1 LNIPDVMRLMFCR
14 GVFCALFAAVF
25 LTNEPLRAQD
35 DDDPFG
41 PGKPKWE
48 EPFRTG
54 GAVTA
59 SPLLSEDGLTLYVGS
74 ADRYFY
80 AINTEDG
87 TLKWK
92 LKLGGPIT
100 AAATMDGE
108 SIYVPCGNGQLYN
121 IGDAGDQ
128 GVLRWERPFRALRSR
143 VSTPAVADDGT
154 IYVGST
160 DNRLYA
166 LYPEDGVV
174 KNPWPFVAFKDVG
187 VPVIS
192 LISDDDEGIIYFS
205 AGANVIGVSPDAVE
219 ASRFNPG
226 SAVNS
231 IPAVNEDGEIF
242 FGANDERVYALGV
255 GGTTN
260 DLLWK
265 FNAGENVSS
274 SPVIGVGGDIFIG
287 AESARLY
294 CFRRTGELRWSV
306 STRRPV
312 RASLSIGADGTIY
325 AGSDDRR
332 MYAISA
338 DGKVRWTFQTRG
350 PVRSAAA
357 IDAEGTIYFGS
368 RDRNIYAVYDEAA
381 PDDGEN
387 VWPMFRRDRLH
398 TARSIHGQ
406 PFIFQDPLGTN
417 VSSQFIRTNVT
428 LGQSKVVIT
437 NGGSF
442 LTTTNGDNVLISIVA
457 RAGAPMSFQWQLD
470 GVDIDSEVNRSA
482 TNATLVLTNVQ
493 FGDAGQYTVR
503 VETEFDE
510 ATSAEPFTLDVN
522 ATPVINIAVT
532 NRFLLSSNVLVLE
545 ALVTGSGSLT
555 YQWRLG
561 TNDIPGVT
569 NATLTISNA
578 LPGDSGQYTLVVVNQ
593 FGTTTSQT
601 IFVTVLNNDYPAGSQ
616 RIAAGQRH
624 SHGILDDQTLWSW
637 GLQNFGQLGNDFSGS
652 AGTNLIFNGTPQLI
666 GTNGSRTTNAVW
678 LGVTGGS
685 RGFDVASNQFGGFSL
700 GIQTNGTLWA
710 WGLNHAGQLG
720 IGSTTLSRVPVQVGS
735 QSNWIQVE
743 AGATHT
749 LALQRD
755 GSLWAWGANESG
767 QLGRGNTNA
776 STTPVRVGGESAWVE
791 IRAGGF
797 YSLARRADG
806 TIWGWGANNFNQLGV
821 TPTTNRL
828 SPTRIGTNADWVA
841 LSAGLFHSLG
851 VTTNGTLWAW
861 GRGGSGQLGT
871 GFTTNSTAPTRIGTG
886 SDWIGVEAGT
896 FHSFGLQTG
905 GVLYAWGA
913 NTNGQL
919 GLGTIGTGSE
929 INVRVPTPVPAN
941 ASNTAWVEV
950 QASTHSIGLDVDGNV
965 WGWGYNSH
973 GQVGNGTTNNALSP
987 VLLNFTNPPVFTT
1000 SPGISTQPA
1009 SASVLE
1015 SNAVS
1020 FSINATGAPPIFYR
1034 WYFNSNAISTAIN
1047 ATATNAMLNFTSA
1060 VSTNQGFYFVI
1071 VSNSLGTITSS
1082 VVSLTVTNG
1091 AGATS
1096 APPVITQQPLSR
1108 VADVLTDV
1116 SFSVAAVGVPTVA
1129 YQWYFGNTPISGVTN
1144 PTALSTMLV
1153 ISNSASTNV
1162 EGNGF
1167 YRVVVSNSLGF
1178 ATSAVVSLTLTNV
1191 EGLVFL
1197 PETPVSSGI
1206 PITNSR
1212 PFITLEPTNR
1222 TVLTNTTVQFV
1233 VEALG
1238 ATPLFYQWRFNSNA
1252 LSSANESVTN
1262 ATLTLSNV
1270 TLASSGFY
1278 DVVITNSVGS
1288 ITSAPVRL
1296 TVTNGV
1302 SSGPPSPG
1310 GLASSKSTAVEIRI
1324 QSITMTGTDGV
1335 VIQLE
1340 AGAGRSRLV
1349 LEFKDDL
1356 AQPEWQSLST
1366 NEGNAL
1372 QFFDTTAPRDR
1383 ARFYRV
1389 RAE

>member
-1 LNIPDVMRLMFCR
+1 LNIPDVMRPIFCR
-14 GVFCALFAAVF
+14 GVFCTLFAAVF
-25 LTNEPLRAQD
+25 LTNSPLRAQD

-41 PGKPKWE
+41 PGKPKWD

-59 SPLLSEDGLTLYVGS
+59 SPVLSEDGLTLYVGS

-87 TLKWK
+87 TLKWR

-100 AAATMDGE
+100 AAATLDGE
-108 SIYVPCGNGQLYN
+108 NIYVPCGNGRLYN

-128 GVLRWERPFRALRSR
+128 GVFRWDRPFRAQS
-143 VSTPAVADDGT
+143 SGMSSPAVADDGT

-174 KNPWPFVAFKDVG
+174 KSPWPFRALNKVG
-187 VPVIS
+187 APVIS
-192 LISDDDEGIIYFS
+192 LVSDDDEGVIYIA
-205 AGANVIGVSPDAVE
+205 AGARLFGVSPDALEV
-219 ASRFNPG
+219 SRFSSG
-226 SAVNS
+226 SAINS
-231 IPAVNEDGEIF
+231 VPAVNEDGEIF
-242 FGANDERVYALGV
+242 FGTNDERVYALGL

-260 DLLWK
+260 DLIWK
-265 FNAGENVSS
+265 FYTGENVTS
-274 SPVIGVGGDIFIG
+274 SPVIGASGDIYIG
-287 AESARLY
+287 SESARLY

-312 RASLSIGADGTIY
+312 HSALSIGADGTIY

-350 PVRSAAA
+350 AVRSAAA
-357 IDAEGTIYFGS
+357 IDSEGTLYFGS

-398 TARSIHGQ
+398 TARSTHGQ

-417 VSSQFIRTNVT
+417 VSSSFIRTNVT
-428 LGQSKVVIT
+428 LGQSKFTVT
-437 NGGSF
+437 NGVNF
-442 LTTTNGDNVLISIVA
+442 LTTTNGDNVLVFIIA
-457 RAGAPMSFQWQLD
+457 RAGATMSFQWQRD
-470 GVDIDSEVNRSA
+470 GVDIDPEVNRSA

-493 FGDAGQYTVR
+493 FADAGQYTVR

-510 ATSAEPFTLDVN
+510 AESTEPFTLDVN
-522 ATPVINIAVT
+522 ATPAIEIAVT
-532 NRFLLSSNVLVLE
+532 NRFLLSSNVLTLE
-545 ALVTGSGSLT
+545 AVVTGSGTFT

-561 TNDIPGVT
+561 TNDIPGATNAIFTVT
-569 NATLTISNA
+569 NA
-578 LPGDSGQYTLVVVNQ
+578 LPSDSGLYNVVVVNQ
-593 FGTTTSQT
+593 FGSATSPT
-601 IFVTVLNNDYPAGSQ
+601 ITVTVLDNNYPAGPQ
-616 RIAAGQRH
+616 RLGAGQRH
-624 SHGILDDQTLWSW
+624 SHAILNDQTLWSW
-637 GLQNFGQLGNDFSGS
+637 GLENFGQLGNDVSGA
-652 AGTNLIFNGTPQLI
+652 AGTNLIFVGTPQLI
-666 GTNGSRTTNAVW
+666 GTNGARTTNAVW

-797 YSLARRADG
+797 FSLARRADG
-806 TIWGWGANNFNQLGV
+806 TIWGWGANTFNQLGV
-821 TPTTNRL
+821 TPATNRF
-828 SPTRIGTNADWVA
+828 SPTRIGTNANWA
-841 LSAGLFHSLG
+841 SLSAGLFHSLG
-851 VTTNGTLWAW
+851 VTTNGALWAW

-871 GFTTNSTAPTRIGTG
+871 AFTTNSTTPTRIGTNN
-886 SDWIGVEAGT
+886 SWVLVEAGT

-941 ASNTAWVEV
+941 ASNTAWVEI
-950 QASTHSIGLDVDGNV
+950 QAATHSIGLDVDGNV

-973 GQVGNGTTNNALSP
+973 GQVGNNTTNNALSP

-1000 SPGISTQPA
+1000 LPGISTQPA
-1009 SASVLE
+1009 SASVME
-1015 SNAVS
+1015 SNNVT

-1034 WYFNSNAISTAIN
+1034 WYFNSNAISIAANT
-1047 ATATNAMLNFTSA
+1047 TATNAIFSLTPA
-1060 VSTNQGFYFVI
+1060 LSTNQGFYFVI
-1071 VSNSLGTITSS
+1071 VSNSLGTVTSS
-1082 VVSLTVTNG
+1082 VVTLTVTNSG
-1091 AGATS
+1091 GATS
-1096 APPVITQQPLSR
+1096 AAPVITQQPVSR
-1108 VADVLTDV
+1108 VSEVSNTV
-1116 SFSVAAVGVPTVA
+1116 SFAVSATGVPAVS
-1129 YQWYFGNTPISGVTN
+1129 YQWYYFDQPILPGTNASGQSATLTLTN
-1144 PTALSTMLV
+1144 PAPLTPL
-1153 ISNSASTNV
+1153 NF
-1162 EGNGF
+1162 GF
-1167 YRVVVSNSLGF
+1167 YHVVVSNSMGR
-1178 ATSAVVSLTLTNV
+1178 ATSVVVSLTLTNTD
-1191 EGLVFL
+1191 GLVYHAYS
-1197 PETPVSSGI
+1197 PGSQGI
-1206 PITNSR
+1206 TISNSP
-1212 PFITLEPTNR
+1212 PFITLAPTNQSVR
-1222 TVLTNTTVQFV
+1222 TNTTVQFV

-1238 ATPLFYQWRFNSNA
+1238 ATPLSYQWRFNSNVID
-1252 LSSANESVTN
+1252 SINESVTN

-1270 TLASSGFY
+1270 VLTNSGFY

-1302 SSGPPSPG
+1302 LVTPTP
-1310 GLASSKSTAVEIRI
+1310 GLAVSKSATIEIWI
-1324 QSITMTGTDGV
+1324 ESITMTDADGV
-1335 VIQLE
+1335 VIKLNDH
-1340 AGAGRSRLV
+1340 AGRNRLV
-1349 LEFKDDL
+1349 LEFKDALSD
-1356 AQPEWQSLST
+1356 PEWQSLGT
-1366 NEGNAL
+1366 NDGSAL
-1372 QFFDTTAPRDR
+1372 QFRDLTAPRDR